1 MIKQSGV
8 RLDFVFIASC
18 HSEFAVDIFSR
29 AGARHV
35 IGIKADSTINDV
47 AILTFT
53 QSFYTRIWEMGSK
66 VCLCYR
72 KALVDVTLKHGPD

>member
-8 RLDFVFIASC
+8 SLDFVFIASC
-18 HSEFAVDIFSR
+18 HSEFAVDIFRR

-53 QSFYTRIWEMGSK
+53 
-66 VCLCYR
+66 
-72 KALVDVTLKHGPD
+72 